1 MLQNLL
7 LLSRKACG
15 NGSSTG
21 GCAPPPA
28 AFSSSTTMLPLLRP
42 LVGSNSFQR
51 DASSTAAAATR
62 SSSSSSSSSSGF
74 TPNPPPVTKGT
85 PVFPDID
92 LQRPPSADAVLRN
105 SDDQAVFV
113 VTGASRGIGQQIVTS
128 LLERTQVRACVVGS
142 KALAMETHWGSCYMG
157 AYEF

>member
-1 MLQNLL
+1 
-7 LLSRKACG
+7 
-15 NGSSTG
+15 
-21 GCAPPPA
+21 
-28 AFSSSTTMLPLLRP
+28 MLPLLRP

-128 LLERTQVRACVVGS
+128 LLERTQVRGCVVVVGS
-142 KALAMETHWGSCYMG
+142 KALAMGLTGGVIYGCIRVLSSKQ
-157 AYEF
+157 